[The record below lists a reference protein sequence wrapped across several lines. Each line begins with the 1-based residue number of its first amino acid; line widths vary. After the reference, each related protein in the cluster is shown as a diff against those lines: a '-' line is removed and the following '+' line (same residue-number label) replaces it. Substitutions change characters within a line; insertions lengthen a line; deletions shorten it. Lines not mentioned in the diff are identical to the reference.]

1 MYGVLINWD
10 KIVFFHNVISFFPV
24 GKKHFWTKPII
35 KVLTTSLKS
44 VYYQKCSNECDTND
58 ISTIN
63 IVLDGDRDQ
72 RRFGS
77 VYKFIL
83 RHTNVVTIDSYV
95 IKNSRVYCEKDT
107 YDVLNYSIFKTLNDE
122 MKIIMNEDMFV
133 YFFVE

>member
-10 KIVFFHNVISFFPV
+10 KIVLFHNVISFFPV
-24 GKKHFWTKPII
+24 EKNRFWTKPII
-35 KVLTTSLKS
+35 KVLTTSLKN

-83 RHTNVVTIDSYV
+83 RHMNVINIDSYV
-95 IKNSRVYCEKDT
+95 IKNYSIYCEKDT
-107 YDVLNYSIFKTLNDE
+107 YGVLNYSIFKALNDE